1 MDFRGKWS
9 KWSKDSA
16 VVFSS
21 PVFLFVFLPILL
33 IIYWLSPYK
42 IKNYILLLAS
52 LLFYSWGEPRFI
64 LVVVVSVI
72 IDFFLAK
79 KIKKTEDKT
88 KKGWLALSLVLNIG
102 LLLYFKYANFF
113 VGNVRALYAYF
124 GAQPFDWAD
133 VALPIGISFITFQK
147 ISYMVDVYRGTVEPQ
162 RKLTDLMLYILMF
175 PQLIAGPI
183 VRYKEIALQLTD
195 RQATDTYARR
205 VNGFFRF
212 MVGLAKK
219 VLIANVLAEYVD
231 AVFAVSPDYMS
242 SATAWMATLAY
253 TFQIYFDFSGYSDMA
268 LGLGQMLGFR
278 FPENF
283 NFPYI
288 SQSITE
294 FWRRWHIT
302 LSSWIKDYLYI
313 PMGGNRVPVPRMYF
327 NLCFAFFISGLW
339 HGAAWTFII
348 WGLYHG
354 LFLVLDKIGMLK
366 VLSKIGKL
374 PSVVLTFFVAMIGW
388 VIFRAESMAY
398 AFSFLRKMFAF
409 DGRYDEFYCDRRFW
423 FVFALA
429 VIFSFMGYF
438 KKMENIQY
446 KIYTDNPTKRV
457 LIGGTVLAVLL
468 YILCGGSLL
477 AGGLNPFI
485 YFRF

>member
-1 MDFRGKWS
+1 M
-9 KWSKDSA
+9 
-16 VVFSS
+16 
-21 PVFLFVFLPILL
+21 
-33 IIYWLSPYK
+33 
-42 IKNYILLLAS
+42 AS

-64 LVVVVSVI
+64 LVVIASVI
-72 IDFFLAK
+72 ADFFISK
-79 KIKKTEDKT
+79 RISQTEDRA
-88 KKGWLALSLVLNIG
+88 KKGWLAASLVLNVG

-113 VGNVRALYAYF
+113 VENVRALYACL
-124 GAQPFDWAD
+124 GLQPFEWVS
-133 VALPIGISFITFQK
+133 VALPVGISFITFQK

-183 VRYKEIALQLTD
+183 VRYKDIAAQLAD
-195 RQATDTYARR
+195 RKETDTYARR

-231 AVFAVSPDYMS
+231 AVFVVSPDYMS
-242 SATAWMATLAY
+242 TATAWVAILAY

-302 LSSWIKDYLYI
+302 LSAWIKDYLYI

-327 NLCFAFFISGLW
+327 NLCFAFFISGFW
-339 HGAAWTFII
+339 HGAAWTFIF

-354 LFLVLDKIGMLK
+354 LFLVLDKVGLK
-366 VLSKIGKL
+366 KILSKMGKL
-374 PSVVLTFFVAMIGW
+374 PSVVLTFFVAMMGW
-388 VIFRAESMAY
+388 VFFRAENMGY
-398 AFSFLRKMFAF
+398 AFSYIRKMFAF
-409 DGRYDEFYCDRRFW
+409 DGRYDEFYCDHRFW

-429 VIFSFMGYF
+429 VIFSFVGYF
-438 KKMENIQY
+438 KKVEDIQY
-446 KIYTDNPTKRV
+446 ELYTDKPNRW
-457 LIGGTVLAVLL
+457 VLL
-468 YILCGGSLL
+468 GGSAVAVVLYVLCGGSLL

>member
-1 MDFRGKWS
+1 M
-9 KWSKDSA
+9 
-16 VVFSS
+16 VFSS
-21 PVFLFVFLPILL
+21 PVFLFVFLPVLL
-33 IIYWLSPYK
+33 ILYWLSPYK

-52 LLFYSWGEPRFI
+52 LLFYSWGEPCFVF
-64 LVVVVSVI
+64 VVVVSVI
-72 IDFFLAK
+72 SDFFIAK
-79 KIKKTEDKT
+79 KISTTEEKA
-88 KKGWLALSLVLNIG
+88 KKGWLAASLFLNIG

-113 VGNVRALYAYF
+113 VENVQNLYACF
-124 GAQPFDWAD
+124 GLQPFDWVN
-133 VALPIGISFITFQK
+133 VALPVGISFITFQK

-183 VRYKEIALQLTD
+183 VRYKEIAAQLTD
-195 RQATDTYARR
+195 RHSSDTYERR

-242 SATAWMATLAY
+242 SATAWVATLAY

-327 NLCFAFFISGLW
+327 NLCFAFFISGFW
-339 HGAAWTFII
+339 HGAAWTFIV

-354 LFLVLDKIGMLK
+354 FFLVLDKMGMQKMLA
-366 VLSKIGKL
+366 KIGKL
-374 PSVVLTFFVAMIGW
+374 PAVALTFFVAMIGW
-388 VIFRAESMAY
+388 VIFRAENMGY
-398 AFSFLRKMFAF
+398 AFSFIRKLFAF
-409 DGRYDEFYCDRRFW
+409 DGRYDEFHCDSRFW
-423 FVFALA
+423 FVFAAA
-429 VIFSFMGYF
+429 VLFSFMGAI
-438 KKMENIQY
+438 KKVENVQY
-446 KIYTDNPTKRV
+446 KLYTDKPTRLV
-457 LIGGTVLAVLL
+457 LIGGTVVAVVL
-468 YILCGGSLL
+468 YVLCGGSLL